1 MLRCVKPGCPTRC
14 GSLRTP
20 SCAERMLYYALMLL
34 FAIGL
39 LVSAGMGVRWFKD
52 AGIQEISD
60 PGRVSA
66 RSLCSAAKGPTL
78 DISGQRTDSLPMG
91 FLWTQRYRAPF

>member
-1 MLRCVKPGCPTRC
+1 MLRCVKPGCPTHC
-14 GSLRTP
+14 GSVRTP

-39 LVSAGMGVRWFKD
+39 IVSIGMGVHWFKD
-52 AGIQEISD
+52 AGIEGIAD

-66 RSLCSAAKGPTL
+66 QSLRSAAKGPTL
-78 DISGQRTDSLPMG
+78 AISGQRTDSLPMG
-91 FLWTQRYRAPF
+91 FLLDSAL